1 MRAEKYPWT
10 LENLEIT
17 LIKIRNQDDLAI
29 IHMNTWLKI
38 AEGQKKKKWGNVT
51 SVIKWNI

>member
-38 AEGQKKKKWGNVT
+38 AEGQKKKRNEEMLQVW
-51 SVIKWNI
+51 